1 MDIRPPKNYRRPTMP
16 VAAPQ
21 PTQPAITPDPV
32 AVMPSGELPGIE
44 LSGLQKT
51 PRKRRVWL
59 VVALSL
65 VGLALLIVGGL
76 SWYLFALQPRDSTTS
91 PQPVMVE
98 QGMTPRSIANLLED
112 KRIIRS
118 AVAFELYTMLGGY
131 AGSLQAGSYQLS
143 AAQSVPDIVEE
154 LLGGRDD
161 VVNVIVVPGMTL
173 KKLADP
179 TVKNSLAAQGF
190 SQTEIEEAFNATY
203 DSPVLAD
210 RPVGESLEGYIFPD
224 TYQIRRQDGLKSLVT
239 RALNELHG
247 HLQSEGMLAK
257 FTAHGLTLHEAITLA
272 SLVQLEVTPAADQKQ
287 VAQVFLSRLAIN
299 MSLGSD
305 VTFVYAANQA
315 GVTPTADFDS
325 PYNTRLYP
333 GLPPGPISNM
343 GLSALQAVAN
353 PASGDYLY
361 FVSGDDGVTH
371 FTHTYEEHQI
381 ATATYCQTLC
391 KKY

>member
-1 MDIRPPKNYRRPTMP
+1 MDIKPPPKRPQSPQPLSQPEPLHQQTVVP
-16 VAAPQ
+16 QLPAVDIAPVTVNERPDSPFTLKKRFAVRLAIIIVAGFIALLTVAA
-21 PTQPAITPDPV
+21 
-32 AVMPSGELPGIE
+32 G
-44 LSGLQKT
+44 
-51 PRKRRVWL
+51 
-59 VVALSL
+59 
-65 VGLALLIVGGL
+65 
-76 SWYLFALQPRDSTTS
+76 WYFYMLQPRDIQGA
-91 PQPVMVE
+91 PQTIVVE
-98 QGMTPRSIANLLED
+98 SGMRPQTIAKLLDE
-112 KRIIRS
+112 KQLIRS
-118 AVAFELYTMLGGY
+118 RFAFELYVLLNGHTANLRT
-131 AGSLQAGSYQLS
+131 GSYQLS
-143 AAQSVPDIVEE
+143 AAQSVPDIVGE
-154 LLGGRDD
+154 LREGRDD
-161 VVNVIVVPGMTL
+161 VLNVMIVPGMTL

-179 TVKNSLAAQGF
+179 AVKNSLAAQGF

-210 RPVGESLEGYIFPD
+210 RPVGASLEGYIFPD

-315 GVTPTADFDS
+315 GVTPTVDFDS

-361 FVSGDDGVTH
+361 FVSGDDGLMH

-381 ATATYCQTLC
+381 ATATYCQILC